1 MVWFMQH
8 GETFAYLAVRCLAQ
22 PQHRDSGDR
31 RQEKGRT
38 RKECK
43 MQQTALVLGSNG
55 MIGRRLAPMLESR
68 GVDVRRASRSATGA
82 SYFDWHD
89 KATYR
94 PALEGNRAV
103 YLVIAD
109 PGAEPDA
116 TILPFLEEARL
127 AGVGKIVAVSSLGV
141 TFSGEPDT
149 SPRRR
154 LEQLIAQTGLDWT
167 ILRPGGFNQNFSE
180 SFLLPGIVQAGMVAT
195 ATGSGPVAFVDA
207 EDIAAVAAIA
217 LTESRHEGQL
227 YSLTG
232 PEALTFAQ
240 ATAVI
245 AEAAGRPIAYQA
257 LSEAQFAGML
267 AGAGVPPQA
276 IAIMVRD
283 QLAISRDEAAV
294 VSATVPELTGRKART
309 FADFAK
315 AAAAVWRA

>member
-1 MVWFMQH
+1 
-8 GETFAYLAVRCLAQ
+8 
-22 PQHRDSGDR
+22 
-31 RQEKGRT
+31 
-38 RKECK
+38 

-68 GVDVRRASRSATGA
+68 GVDVRSASRSATG
-82 SYFDWHD
+82 SSHFDWHD
-89 KATYR
+89 KATYG

-103 YLVIAD
+103 YLVVAD

-116 TILPFLEEARL
+116 TVLPFLEEARL

-141 TFSGEPDT
+141 TISGEPDT
-149 SPRRR
+149 SPRLR
-154 LEQLIAQTGLDWT
+154 LEQLIAQSGLDWT

-180 SFLLPGIVQAGMVAT
+180 SFLLPGIMRAGMVAT

-207 EDIAAVAAIA
+207 EDIAAVAAVA
-217 LTESRHEGQL
+217 LTESGHEGQH

-257 LSEAQFAGML
+257 LSETQFAGIL
-267 AGAGVPPQA
+267 AGAGIPPHA

-283 QLAISRDEAAV
+283 QLAISRDEATV